1 MKKRFLPKVLTVLC
15 ILGAVLCL
23 LAGAVFGKLVRPNI
37 LLAQG
42 LEKVGF
48 LAVYG
53 HGSAGRL
60 RRHIALC

>member
-1 MKKRFLPKVLTVLC
+1 MKKRFRPKVLTVLC

-48 LAVYG
+48 LAV
-53 HGSAGRL
+53 
-60 RRHIALC
+60 

>member
-1 MKKRFLPKVLTVLC
+1 MDNRFIKSYLRERMKPV
-15 ILGAVLCL
+15 GL

-60 RRHIALC
+60 RRHRALC